1 MDDYENIKI
10 LTELHKDAKMGM
22 DSISYVSKKVKDPK
36 FKDNL
41 SFQYT
46 QYSQFLDRINKLFE
60 NYGEIPKENN
70 MSEKMMTWMGIQMNT
85 IDDKSTSHIAE
96 IMIQGT
102 DMGIISGR
110 KLLNSN
116 PNVTDDVKSLLN
128 NFISTQENN
137 ITQLKKFL

>member
-22 DSISYVSKKVKDPK
+22 DSISYVSKKVKDPE

-137 ITQLKKFL
+137 IAQPKKFL

>member
-1 MDDYENIKI
+1 
-10 LTELHKDAKMGM
+10 
-22 DSISYVSKKVKDPK
+22 
-36 FKDNL
+36 
-41 SFQYT
+41 
-46 QYSQFLDRINKLFE
+46 
-60 NYGEIPKENN
+60 
-70 MSEKMMTWMGIQMNT
+70 MNT

>member
-22 DSISYVSKKVKDPK
+22 DSISYVSKKVKDPE

-137 ITQLKKFL
+137 IAQLKKFL

>member
-22 DSISYVSKKVKDPK
+22 DSISYVSKKVKDPE

-116 PNVTDDVKSLLN
+116 PNLTDDVKSLLN

-137 ITQLKKFL
+137 IAQLKKFL